1 MNKDYI
7 AFFDL
12 DHTILNTSSGK
23 IMGIAALREGIIK
36 RQKFVQGLFWTL
48 GNKFG
53 LIEGDT
59 ILTRLAE
66 WMKDHPEQYIIDW
79 TTQVFNEVMKYT
91 IRSEAI
97 KEIEYHRNNNA
108 HLVILSASASF
119 ICRPVLEFLGLDD
132 LICTD
137 LHVVNNR
144 FSGQSIGDICF
155 GEEKLIRS
163 KSFIKESNYSLDNAF
178 FYTDSFTDLPMLEAV
193 GNPMAVTP
201 DRKLA
206 ATARSRGWQICKW

>member
-23 IMGIAALREGIIK
+23 VMGFAALHEGIIK
-36 RQKFVQGLFWTL
+36 RRNILEGLFYSL
-48 GNKFG
+48 GNKLG

-59 ILTRLAE
+59 ILARLAE
-66 WMKDHPEQYIIDW
+66 WMKGHTEQYIIEFA
-79 TTQVFNEVMKYT
+79 TQVFHEVMKHT

-97 KEIEYHRNNNA
+97 KEIEFHRNNNA

-119 ICRPVLEFLGLDD
+119 ICKPVIDFLGLHD

-137 LHVVNNR
+137 LDVVNSR
-144 FSGQSIGDICF
+144 FSGRAQGGICF
-155 GEEKLIRS
+155 GEEKLVRS
-163 KSFIKESNYSLDNAF
+163 RSFIKNSSYSLDNAY
-178 FYTDSFTDLPMLEAV
+178 FYTDSITDLPMLEAV
-193 GNPMAVTP
+193 GFPVAVTP

-206 ATARSRGWQICKW
+206 ATARSRGWQIAKW